1 MCHEKRRIFV
11 HLGAIARDSASFAG
25 PVPVKYSELPAIVYI
40 FRPQVQVSLRGVT
53 RQSDVDCYDDQVDSL
68 SQFLTWASAQRRR
81 LTRLAAA
88 PILTEPS

>member
-1 MCHEKRRIFV
+1 MM
-11 HLGAIARDSASFAG
+11 S

-68 SQFLTWASAQRRR
+68 SQFLTWVSVQRGR
-81 LTRLAAA
+81 LRLVGAA
-88 PILTEPS
+88 PILIERS

>member
-1 MCHEKRRIFV
+1 MGVLCENP
-11 HLGAIARDSASFAG
+11 A
-25 PVPVKYSELPAIVYI
+25 VPVKYSELPAIVYI

-68 SQFLTWASAQRRR
+68 SQFLTWVSVQRGR
-81 LTRLAAA
+81 LRLVGAA